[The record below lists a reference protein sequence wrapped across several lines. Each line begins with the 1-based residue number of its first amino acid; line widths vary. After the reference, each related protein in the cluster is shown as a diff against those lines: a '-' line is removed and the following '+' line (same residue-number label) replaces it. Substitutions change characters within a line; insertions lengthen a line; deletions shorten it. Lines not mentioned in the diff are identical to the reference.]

1 MRCIS
6 YTDHVYD
13 LTEELRTLDRECEE
27 QLVLVAL
34 NESPWELW
42 AAGLLEDTHEQTKT

>member
-1 MRCIS
+1 MKCVDYIS
-6 YTDHVYD
+6 KTYD

-27 QLVLVAL
+27 QLVLEAL

-42 AAGLLEDTHEQTKT
+42 QAGLLEQNGEMK

>member
-1 MRCIS
+1 MKCIS

-13 LTEELRTLDRECEE
+13 LTEELCALDRECEE
-27 QLVLVAL
+27 QLVLKAL

-42 AAGLLEDTHEQTKT
+42 AAGLLEDANQ